1 MRITKRVIFIMA
13 RRAKAKV
20 APAKEA
26 APKPVLNELYDVRQE
41 HKTFSHVMYF
51 LFLISI
57 TVAAYFTFQAFAVLG
72 AMAQSQSFYTI
83 TAILM
88 LLWGFLFWEFGH
100 RIHQ

>member
-1 MRITKRVIFIMA
+1 MA
-13 RRAKAKV
+13 RRAKAKSV
-20 APAKEA
+20 TVTKEVKEVTVQ
-26 APKPVLNELYDVRQE
+26 KPVLNDLYDARQE

-57 TVAAYFTFQAFAVLG
+57 TIAAYFTFQSFYTLG
-72 AMAQSQSFYTI
+72 ELENAQYFYTI
-83 TAILM
+83 TSILM